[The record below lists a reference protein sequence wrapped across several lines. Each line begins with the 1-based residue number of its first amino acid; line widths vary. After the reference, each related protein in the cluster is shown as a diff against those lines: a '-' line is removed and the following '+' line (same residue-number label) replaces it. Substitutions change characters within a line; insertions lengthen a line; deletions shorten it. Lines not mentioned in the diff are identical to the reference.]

1 MSRQK
6 GTRVTKSVVFR
17 QTSDDAATP
26 IVPVGMFA
34 YGPRLRFSVNGAYQ
48 NILGTVKGNRVTPS
62 ILGVRGLP
70 HKVGKDER

>member
-1 MSRQK
+1 
-6 GTRVTKSVVFR
+6 
-17 QTSDDAATP
+17 
-26 IVPVGMFA
+26 
-34 YGPRLRFSVNGAYQ
+34 VNGAYQ